1 MSSHVMSIH
10 KYDSN
15 HEFGWYSLVHVVWHR
30 VFYFFSWILLI
41 IIQFSPSIVERC
53 NLTVPV
59 GERLPRALPTT
70 RLHTWTRIP
79 YDDFTLLPHA
89 ADYTTTG
96 AVSSDCIIYMA
107 KLSCSSSELSDAY
120 FWGFKF
126 KPYFKVCLGP
136 FNHKNLVEGVMSDT
150 SHSAIRKWYPYL
162 YMAKLSCFSS
172 ELLYFSRSNVMFMK
186 NGIFLVPIL
195 R

>member
-1 MSSHVMSIH
+1 MFSL
-10 KYDSN
+10 
-15 HEFGWYSLVHVVWHR
+15 LVHLSIQQQLYILNNLHYLLTLIAYLTGIE
-30 VFYFFSWILLI
+30 VFVISYTHLMSCNFISCHLMTCPFTNMTVTMSLADIHQYMLCDTGSFILSWILLI

-120 FWGFKF
+120 F
-126 KPYFKVCLGP
+126 
-136 FNHKNLVEGVMSDT
+136 
-150 SHSAIRKWYPYL
+150 
-162 YMAKLSCFSS
+162 
-172 ELLYFSRSNVMFMK
+172 
-186 NGIFLVPIL
+186 
-195 R
+195 